1 VECDPENKKIKQQKI
16 AVVRVLWPRDEL
28 VSQAGHVAQNMR
40 IKKKSNKKAQFYYG
54 QPTPK
59 QNKSQQKTKKK
70 AAKRL

>member
-1 VECDPENKKIKQQKI
+1 
-16 AVVRVLWPRDEL
+16 
-28 VSQAGHVAQNMR
+28 VAQNMR

-70 AAKRL
+70 AAKSL